1 MRSAPARALA
11 VLAPTLSIGL
21 SVGLAVPAV
30 AGEMPLFNG
39 KDLSG
44 WTTFLDKKGPNQAGT
59 MKAEDVWSVADGVL
73 RCTGV
78 PNGYI
83 RTVAEH
89 QDYVLKLE
97 WRWPAAPG
105 NSGVL
110 LRVVGEDKIWP
121 TSLEAQLKSGNAGD
135 VIVFAGTTLETDAG
149 RIDPGNPRRRAS
161 IKAAEK
167 PAGEWNEY
175 EITLDGER
183 LTVKVNGELLNE
195 GKGAQVRPGTIAL
208 QSEGAPIEFR
218 NIRLAPIAR

>member
-1 MRSAPARALA
+1 MRSASVRAL
-11 VLAPTLSIGL
+11 VLPVLSL
-21 SVGLAVPAV
+21 GLAVSAA
-30 AGEMPLFNG
+30 AGETKLFNG

-44 WTTFLDKKGPNQAGT
+44 WTSFLDKKGPNEAGT
-59 MKAEDVWSVADGVL
+59 MKAADVWSVADGVL

-83 RTVAEH
+83 RTVASH

-135 VIVFAGTTLETDAG
+135 IVVFAGTTLETDPS
-149 RIDPGNPRRRAS
+149 RVDPQNARRRAK

-175 EITLDGER
+175 EIRLDGDR

-195 GKGAQVRPGTIAL
+195 GKGADVRPGTIAL

-218 NIRLAPIAR
+218 NIGLTPIAR